1 MSVLQELVPLPE
13 ITAKMKGN
21 QRWYTTD
28 EGNFPSITTVL
39 SAKAKTG
46 IEQWKLRVGQEYADK
61 ETKRCA
67 ERGTAVHLMCERY
80 VQNHENPTEGQHTSN
95 ISLFNKMKFSLKHI
109 SSIYAVEAPLYSSIL
124 RVAGRCDCVGIFK
137 GVPSIIDYKTS
148 NSHKPTEWIEDY
160 FIQETFYSLAFQERT
175 GIEIPQIVTIMASE
189 KDMLPR
195 VWVKEIKPYV
205 KPLMSRIQLFYDKFK
220 RA

>member
-1 MSVLQELVPLPE
+1 VIAQDLVSLPE

-28 EGNFPSITTVL
+28 EGAFPSITTVL
-39 SAKAKTG
+39 SAKAKNG
-46 IEQWKLRVGQEYADK
+46 IEQWKLRVGQEFAEK

-67 ERGTAVHLMCERY
+67 DRGTAVHLMCERF
-80 VQNHENPTEGQHTSN
+80 VQNHEKPTEGQQTPN
-95 ISLFNKMKFSLKHI
+95 ISLFNRMKFALKHI
-109 SSIYAVEAPLYSSIL
+109 SSIYAVEAPLYSSVL
-124 RVAGRCDCVGIFK
+124 RVAGRCDCVGVYK

-160 FIQETFYSLAFQERT
+160 FIQETFYSLAFFERT

-189 KDMLPR
+189 RDMLPR
-195 VWVKEIKPYV
+195 VWVREIKPYI
-205 KPLMSRIQLFYDKFK
+205 KPLLSRIDLFYSKFS
-220 RA
+220 RT